1 MLVVPVRNIKGEVI
15 EEIGLKEE
23 VFAVPFNMAVVHQ
36 AMVRQ
41 RANARSG
48 TADTKTRA
56 EVEGSGRKILPQKH
70 TGRARQGSI
79 RAPHRRGSGACFGPH
94 PRDYSQDMPKKM
106 RRLALKCLLSSK
118 LKEGELIIVDSL
130 TPPQPKTKEM
140 VKILNNLGGDSSVL
154 LVTAEVEPDVVRAAR
169 NLPKV
174 KTLPAFSLNVLDL
187 LTYRKVIMT
196 KDAVKKVEEI
206 WGGR

>member
-1 MLVVPVRNIKGEVI
+1 MLTVPVKNIDGQVI
-15 EEIGLKEE
+15 DQIELREE

-94 PRDYSQDMPKKM
+94 PRDWSQDMPKKM
-106 RRLALKCLLSSK
+106 RRLALKCLLSAK
-118 LKEGELIIVDSL
+118 LKEGELIVVDSL

-140 VKILNNLGGDSSVL
+140 VKILRSLEGDRSVL
-154 LVTAEVEPDVVRAAR
+154 LVTAQVEPDVVRAAR
-169 NLPKV
+169 NLPGV
-174 KTLPAFSLNVLDL
+174 KTLPAPSLNVLDL
-187 LTYRKVIMT
+187 LTYRKLIMT
-196 KDAVKKVEEI
+196 KDAVRKVEEI